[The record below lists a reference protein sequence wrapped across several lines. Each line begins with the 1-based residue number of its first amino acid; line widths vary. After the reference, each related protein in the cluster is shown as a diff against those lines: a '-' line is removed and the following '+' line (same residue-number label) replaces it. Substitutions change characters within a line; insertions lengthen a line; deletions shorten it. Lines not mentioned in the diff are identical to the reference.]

1 MDFSDTPEEAQ
12 WRRQVRT
19 FIRTE
24 LPEQFRRGNRE
35 TGWNEAPGRQL
46 RREDTQARAGG
57 DVRQRGT
64 AAVREW
70 RKKLADRNWVAPAWP
85 KEYGGGGLS
94 VKQQFILNEEMAEAR
109 APGVGGMG
117 ISMVGPTLMA
127 HGTEEQRQEYLP
139 KILAG
144 EVNWCQGFSEPGSG
158 SDLASLQ
165 TRAVLDGD
173 DFVVN
178 GQKIWTSGAQYAH
191 WMFML
196 SRTDPD
202 APKHRGITYLL
213 LPMSSPGITV
223 QPLVTM
229 TGSAV
234 FNQVFF
240 DNVRVPRQN
249 VVGEVNRGW
258 YVGATTLDF
267 ERSGIGNAVSQRQS
281 VDDLIRFAREGSE
294 KSTLGVNPEIKFDL
308 TDRLVE
314 ANVAKMLSYRVISMQ
329 DRGLIPNYEASIAK
343 LYNTELQQRVART
356 GMKVVGMY
364 GNVYDSGSKWA
375 ALRARYAQ
383 SYLGTVSVTI
393 YGGTSEIQRNIVA
406 TRGLGL
412 PRE

>member
-1 MDFSDTPEEAQ
+1 MDFKDTSEEAQ
-12 WRRQVRT
+12 WREAVRG
-19 FIRTE
+19 FLQSE
-24 LPEQFRRGNRE
+24 LPAVRAAMRGNR
-35 TGWNEAPGRQL
+35 GWLEGGGDGERP
-46 RREDTQARAGG
+46 DTRARAGSETRERMSEG
-57 DVRQRGT
+57 MKSWRQ
-64 AAVREW
+64 
-70 RKKLADRNWVAPAWP
+70 KLQAKGWVAPAWP

-94 VKQQFILNEEMAEAR
+94 VKQQFILNEEFAEAR

-127 HGTEEQRQEYLP
+127 HGTEEQKAEHLP
-139 KILAG
+139 KIIG
-144 EVNWCQGFSEPGSG
+144 GDENWCQGFSEPGSG

-178 GQKIWTSGAQYAH
+178 GQKIWTSGAQFAN

-196 SRTDPD
+196 VRSDPD

-229 TGSAV
+229 AGSAA
-234 FNQVFF
+234 FNQVYF
-240 DNVRVPRQN
+240 DNVRVPRRN
-249 VVGEVNRGW
+249 VVGEINRGW

-267 ERSGIGNAVSQRQS
+267 ERSGIGNAVSQRQA
-281 VDDLIRFAREGSE
+281 VEELVKFAREGGA
-294 KSTLGVNPEIKFDL
+294 KSTLGHNVAIK
-308 TDRLVE
+308 TEMADRLIE

-329 DRGLIPNYEASIAK
+329 DRGEIPNYEASIAK

-356 GMKVVGMY
+356 GMKVAGLY
-364 GNVYDSGSKWA
+364 GTVTSGSSPWA
-375 ALRARYAQ
+375 AARARYPQ
-383 SYLGTVSVTI
+383 SYLGTVAVTI

>member
-109 APGVGGMG
+109 VTGVGGMG

-139 KILAG
+139 KILSG

-196 SRTDPD
+196 TRTDPD

-213 LPMSSPGITV
+213 LPMSRPCITV